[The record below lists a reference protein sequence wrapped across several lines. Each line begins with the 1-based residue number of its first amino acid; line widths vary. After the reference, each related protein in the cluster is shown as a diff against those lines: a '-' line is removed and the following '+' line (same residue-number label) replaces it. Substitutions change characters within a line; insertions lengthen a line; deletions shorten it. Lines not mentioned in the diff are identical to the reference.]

1 MAHIPIIIFSFAYLR
16 PSLLPQNYIYTY
28 WKVYFHLTG
37 SAMFFWPSIA
47 MITAGFFLKKKKK
60 TTAIETNVV
69 SDCMMLI

>member
-47 MITAGFFLKKKKK
+47 MITAGVF
-60 TTAIETNVV
+60 
-69 SDCMMLI
+69 